1 MACPRIDSAAFGR
14 RRKMQNDV
22 GQSGDSFQARRTI
35 KISDDRPGTAEA
47 PEGHLCR
54 VTQQGEYLIMAEQ
67 TG

>member
-1 MACPRIDSAAFGR
+1 MACTRILRAAFGR

-22 GQSGDSFQARRTI
+22 SEPGDSFQAGRAI
-35 KISDDRPGTAEA
+35 KVGDDRPGAAEA

-54 VTQQGEYLIMAEQ
+54 VAQQGEYLIMAEQ

>member
-1 MACPRIDSAAFGR
+1 MARTRIDGAAFGR

-22 GQSGDSFQARRTI
+22 GQPGDSFQASRTI
-35 KISDDRPGTAEA
+35 EVGDDRPGAAET
-47 PEGHLCR
+47 PECHLCG